1 MQWQV
6 ARVESGDGPGEDS
19 AWALSD
25 AVGVNA
31 LESWESGLQ
40 VSGMVTGDRV
50 AGDPRLGEENHEEWM
65 QTNFKPW
72 LHHLLSAFGEIT

>member
-6 ARVESGDGPGEDS
+6 ARVESGEGPGEDS
-19 AWALSD
+19 AWAPSD

-50 AGDPRLGEENHEEWM
+50 AG
-65 QTNFKPW
+65 
-72 LHHLLSAFGEIT
+72 